1 MERNNEFERENIME
15 VLSKSTEKDKSNQKK
30 YKKEIGKYQLQI
42 HSENNPALYLSNRRR
57 KNRIMRAIILNALRK
72 KYEGVISECEANIEI
87 YLRNPNGIG
96 EHPEIL
102 ESIDTQL
109 EKLTAAQEKLEALEK
124 FINQ

>member
-1 MERNNEFERENIME
+1 MA
-15 VLSKSTEKDKSNQKK
+15 K
-30 YKKEIGKYQLQI
+30 YK
-42 HSENNPALYLSNRRR
+42 
-57 KNRIMRAIILNALRK
+57 
-72 KYEGVISECEANIEI
+72 GVIAETSANVEI
-87 YLRNPNGIG
+87 YLRSPNGIG

>member
-1 MERNNEFERENIME
+1 MA
-15 VLSKSTEKDKSNQKK
+15 K
-30 YKKEIGKYQLQI
+30 YK
-42 HSENNPALYLSNRRR
+42 
-57 KNRIMRAIILNALRK
+57 
-72 KYEGVISECEANIEI
+72 GVIAETSANVEI

>member
-1 MERNNEFERENIME
+1 M
-15 VLSKSTEKDKSNQKK
+15 
-30 YKKEIGKYQLQI
+30 
-42 HSENNPALYLSNRRR
+42 RR
-57 KNRIMRAIILNALRK
+57 IIIEALRA
-72 KYEGVISECEANIEI
+72 KYMGVIAETSANVEI

>member
-1 MERNNEFERENIME
+1 
-15 VLSKSTEKDKSNQKK
+15 
-30 YKKEIGKYQLQI
+30 
-42 HSENNPALYLSNRRR
+42 
-57 KNRIMRAIILNALRK
+57 MRAIILEALRK

>member
-1 MERNNEFERENIME
+1 MRRIIIEALMA
-15 VLSKSTEKDKSNQKK
+15 K
-30 YKKEIGKYQLQI
+30 YK
-42 HSENNPALYLSNRRR
+42 
-57 KNRIMRAIILNALRK
+57 
-72 KYEGVISECEANIEI
+72 GVIAETSANVEI
-87 YLRNPNGIG
+87 YMRNPNGIG

>member
-1 MERNNEFERENIME
+1 MRRIIIEALMA
-15 VLSKSTEKDKSNQKK
+15 K
-30 YKKEIGKYQLQI
+30 YK
-42 HSENNPALYLSNRRR
+42 
-57 KNRIMRAIILNALRK
+57 
-72 KYEGVISECEANIEI
+72 GVIAETSANVEI